1 VITKGKMDK
10 RSKDVITVNNLIYF
24 IYKDKDF
31 LIFIIVVLLKNFNQ

>member
-1 VITKGKMDK
+1 MDK
-10 RSKDVITVNNLIYF
+10 SSKDDITINNLIYF